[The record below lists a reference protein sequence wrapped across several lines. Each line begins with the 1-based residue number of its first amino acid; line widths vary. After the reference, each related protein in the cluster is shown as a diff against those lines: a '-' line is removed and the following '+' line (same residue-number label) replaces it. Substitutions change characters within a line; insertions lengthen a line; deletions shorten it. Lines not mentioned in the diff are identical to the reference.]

1 MANGKLKHFRLYV
14 VATLFAL
21 GALCVIIALTADAS
35 GVDRTPGFGMLQM
48 FFFLLGITAVTLG
61 IFIYLRGLHP
71 VRKSLQASIGTRLA
85 ATGLIFA
92 YVAGLADLFS
102 IGTHPHPDYERP
114 FVGWLQ
120 LSGITLGL
128 ISIMTGI
135 LLYYTSRRIRESSSM
150 EFIVNGG
157 SSES

>member
-1 MANGKLKHFRLYV
+1 MTNGNLHQIRLYGVAALFILGV
-14 VATLFAL
+14 VAIT
-21 GALCVIIALTADAS
+21 VALTADAS
-35 GVDRTPGFGMLQM
+35 GVDRTPGFGMIQM
-48 FFFLLGITAVTLG
+48 FFFLVGITFITLG
-61 IFIYLRGLHP
+61 IFVYLRGLHE

-128 ISIMTGI
+128 ISIIAGI
-135 LLYYTSRRIRESSSM
+135 LLYYTSRRIRHSSSM
-150 EFIVNGG
+150 GFLVNGN
-157 SSES
+157 EE